1 MDQHISLLKKLQT
14 LTAQPQA
21 KAGASAK
28 NPRASQAP
36 PTLPGSLASSLEKW
50 RDSFDWGSGAPTA
63 TLWQGISNAAQATAA
78 RGEALSLARYY
89 VQPDT
94 VALLRANPTAVP
106 DPLRG
111 PVGMTRQQACEQ
123 FGKLELPAEVGCTA
137 ADHAV

>member
-14 LTAQPQA
+14 LTAQPQV